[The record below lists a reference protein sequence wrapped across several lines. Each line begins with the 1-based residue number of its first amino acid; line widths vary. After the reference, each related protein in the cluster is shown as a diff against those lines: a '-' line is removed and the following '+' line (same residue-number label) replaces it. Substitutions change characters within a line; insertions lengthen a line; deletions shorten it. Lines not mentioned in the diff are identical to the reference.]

1 MSEVNNTNFQGI
13 LWGSKNSAEDIDA
26 LKKAAND
33 GTISKDEFT
42 SIFGED
48 NYNELLESTNMK
60 DSTEDEI
67 SDALLIAMQNLDDNE
82 YDADEDDEY
91 STSLASIEERTGA
104 KDLDLNDFEKI
115 TEYINGNV
123 NEDSAE
129 ELTVQSLIK
138 DATKLNDYEWQ
149 KETLKKAGIDIDNG
163 WVRRPTEEEMANW
176 TEEQKNNVSYY
187 YNNPETRECV
197 KALLNGDGSTLIV
210 HTTIEKGTTG
220 NIILYAKWEAFEI
233 EDVYSNINY
242 VLNEGVNSP
251 ENKEKYLEGVMTVLY
266 PATKEGYVFLG
277 WSLEENATEYISSIN
292 EKFSGEITLY
302 ANYDY
307 AKYTIVYDLQ
317 EGDWGNEVEFIGA
330 AVTSITGTANS
341 GFWSGFAS
349 NIYLYASSQFT
360 SNLNATWS
368 FRVGIAMDELVGT
381 YVVKTLGE
389 SGGTFEY
396 AGCDYIIVI
405 SSSYG
410 NYSSTSSFRN
420 SVQIGQ
426 VVKFI
431 GDPDAGTATVEFY
444 NPEDVSGSEVKN
456 FISEYTIN
464 ELPALLP
471 TPKLEGKIFKGWGL
485 TKDAT
490 EVIVSLE
497 KGMTGNLTLYAIWE

>member
-60 DSTEDEI
+60 DSTEEEI

-210 HTTIEKGTTG
+210 HTTIEKGTAVGKTEIYKQNEKDEPKPVVHRPVHRPDPEPEPTPEPDPTPTPDPEPEPTPEPDPTPTPDPEPEPTPEPDPTPTPDPEPEPTPEPDPTPTPDPEPEPTPEPDPTPTPDPEPDLPPIG
-220 NIILYAKWEAFEI
+220 GGEEADPVEPEPTPEPDPTPTPDPEPEPTPEPDPEPTPEPEPEPTPPAEPETPPI
-233 EDVYSNINY
+233 GSGEEADPVDPSDDGIGDTPPVEDVPQ
-242 VLNEGVNSP
+242 EP
-251 ENKEKYLEGVMTVLY
+251 E
-266 PATKEGYVFLG
+266 
-277 WSLEENATEYISSIN
+277 
-292 EKFSGEITLY
+292 
-302 ANYDY
+302 
-307 AKYTIVYDLQ
+307 
-317 EGDWGNEVEFIGA
+317 
-330 AVTSITGTANS
+330 
-341 GFWSGFAS
+341 
-349 NIYLYASSQFT
+349 
-360 SNLNATWS
+360 
-368 FRVGIAMDELVGT
+368 
-381 YVVKTLGE
+381 
-389 SGGTFEY
+389 
-396 AGCDYIIVI
+396 
-405 SSSYG
+405 
-410 NYSSTSSFRN
+410 
-420 SVQIGQ
+420 
-426 VVKFI
+426 
-431 GDPDAGTATVEFY
+431 
-444 NPEDVSGSEVKN
+444 
-456 FISEYTIN
+456 
-464 ELPALLP
+464 P
-471 TPKLEGKIFKGWGL
+471 TPEPEPEPTPEPEPEPTPPADDNVDCDSPFDGDTPEGEDRREELFP
-485 TKDAT
+485 
-490 EVIVSLE
+490 
-497 KGMTGNLTLYAIWE
+497 

>member
-60 DSTEDEI
+60 DSTEEEI

-210 HTTIEKGTTG
+210 HTTIEKGTAVGKTEIYKQNEKDEPKPVVHRPVHRPDPEPEPTPEPDPTPTPDPEPEPTPEPDPTPTPDPEPDLPPIG
-220 NIILYAKWEAFEI
+220 GGEEADPVEPEPTPEPDPTPTPDPEPEPTPEPDPEPTPEPEPEPTPPAEPETPPI
-233 EDVYSNINY
+233 GSGEEADPVDPSDDGIGDTPPVEDVPQ
-242 VLNEGVNSP
+242 EP
-251 ENKEKYLEGVMTVLY
+251 E
-266 PATKEGYVFLG
+266 
-277 WSLEENATEYISSIN
+277 
-292 EKFSGEITLY
+292 
-302 ANYDY
+302 
-307 AKYTIVYDLQ
+307 
-317 EGDWGNEVEFIGA
+317 
-330 AVTSITGTANS
+330 
-341 GFWSGFAS
+341 
-349 NIYLYASSQFT
+349 
-360 SNLNATWS
+360 
-368 FRVGIAMDELVGT
+368 
-381 YVVKTLGE
+381 
-389 SGGTFEY
+389 
-396 AGCDYIIVI
+396 
-405 SSSYG
+405 
-410 NYSSTSSFRN
+410 
-420 SVQIGQ
+420 
-426 VVKFI
+426 
-431 GDPDAGTATVEFY
+431 
-444 NPEDVSGSEVKN
+444 
-456 FISEYTIN
+456 
-464 ELPALLP
+464 P
-471 TPKLEGKIFKGWGL
+471 TPEPEPEPTPEPEPEPTPEPEPEPTPPADDNVDCDSPFDGDTPEGEDRREELFP
-485 TKDAT
+485 
-490 EVIVSLE
+490 
-497 KGMTGNLTLYAIWE
+497 